1 METPWAKLLQPVAG
15 YGPPD
20 PESALCYNATEP
32 DAQAYDELEPSA
44 SQWPTGLRPADI
56 SQAFSMVPIYAELPA
71 PAQQQDAGG
80 ASDPATPPPSSPAAA
95 AAAAWQAADAA
106 YAWRAA
112 DAPSVQQP
120 LAISAAAPDEP
131 PTPSLPPTPL
141 PTGYFMSASGGVPL
155 APPAQQYRQP
165 PARVLP
171 HDAEPATAYGGEAA
185 PAFAAHDATSPFTYD
200 ALPPS
205 DDADKAYSAR
215 ASSRLRLR

>member
-95 AAAAWQAADAA
+95 VAAAWQAADAA
-106 YAWRAA
+106 WRPA

-120 LAISAAAPDEP
+120 LAISAAAPDAP
-131 PTPSLPPTPL
+131 PTRAAAHPTANRL
-141 PTGYFMSASGGVPL
+141 LHVCFRRRASGAAGAAVQ
-155 APPAQQYRQP
+155 AAAGACPA
-165 PARVLP
+165 A
-171 HDAEPATAYGGEAA
+171 
-185 PAFAAHDATSPFTYD
+185 
-200 ALPPS
+200 
-205 DDADKAYSAR
+205 
-215 ASSRLRLR
+215 